1 MTKLIAG
8 ASKFD
13 SNNNDWETTQSLF
26 DILNNEFQFTI
37 DLAASQKNAK
47 VKKYYSKDD
56 DALKQDWIGIC
67 WLNPPFGEKGGNQ
80 LKYFVKKANLEY
92 CRHGSTIVLLIPA
105 RTNTN
110 WWREYCTEAKEIRF
124 ITGRPNFVGC
134 KHGLMQPL
142 AIVIFAPHI
151 GETIVR
157 YQEWRHTT

>member
-26 DILNNEFQFTI
+26 DILNKEFHFTI
-37 DLAASQKNAK
+37 DLAASSKNTK
-47 VKKYYSKDD
+47 VKTYFTKED
-56 DALKQDWIGIC
+56 DALKQKWVGVC

-80 LKYFVKKANLEY
+80 LKHFVEKAHHEFLKNSNTVVML
-92 CRHGSTIVLLIPA
+92 VPA

-110 WWREYCTEAKEIRF
+110 WWRKYCSNAKEIRF

-134 KHGLMQPL
+134 THGLMQPL
-142 AIVIFAPHI
+142 AVIVFAPHV
-151 GETIVR
+151 GETIVK
-157 YQEWRHTT
+157 YQDWR